1 VHFGDWVDHRTK
13 DEDWALKRHTE
24 TLAEIGKAIEL
35 KSSDRLKSFE
45 CCVFCLTGPPRHVLD
60 CGHSLCDGCVRRFGE
75 AHRYKSS
82 TFFIDTCTM
91 CGASSRLD
99 IQLKPATA
107 GIRILSIDGGGI
119 RGVVPLQYLYKL
131 QEKLGNAVRVQD
143 FFDMAFGVS
152 AGRFNPLPLHQDRCA
167 DNLWAGLSSSECLQK
182 IGMYQTALVLSVLS
196 RNRSFRPLRSDQRVL
211 SIR

>member
-1 VHFGDWVDHRTK
+1 MHFGDWVDHRTK
-13 DEDWALKRHTE
+13 DGDWALKRHAT
-24 TLAEIGKAIEL
+24 TLAEIGKALNLE
-35 KSSDRLKSFE
+35 SSDKLKSFE

-60 CGHSLCDGCVRRFGE
+60 CGHSLCDGCVRRFGD
-75 AHRYKSS
+75 AHRHKSS
-82 TFFIDTCTM
+82 TFFIDTCMM
-91 CGASSRLD
+91 CGTSSRLD
-99 IQLKPATA
+99 VQLKPATA

-152 AGRFNPLPLHQDRCA
+152 AGRLKSLLLHWDRCA
-167 DNLWAGLSSSECLQK
+167 DNLWADLSSSECLPK
-182 IGMYQTALVLSVLS
+182 TGMYQTALILSVHS
-196 RNRSFRPLRSDQRVL
+196 RSRSFRPLQSDQRVH